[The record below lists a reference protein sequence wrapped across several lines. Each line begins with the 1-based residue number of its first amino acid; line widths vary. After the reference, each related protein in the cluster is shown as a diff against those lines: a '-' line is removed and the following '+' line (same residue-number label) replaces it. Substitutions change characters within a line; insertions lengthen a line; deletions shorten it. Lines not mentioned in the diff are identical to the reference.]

1 MLNVPTLYE
10 PIIEVCPTR
19 LDFGEVSVGGCATKT
34 LTIMDYDGCHLH
46 VSGVLLGHRTDPAF
60 SFPDLPCFPML
71 VPSESSKNLDV
82 SFRPVRKG
90 FVTGSVEIAC
100 DDPRQPMAH
109 VALCGVGV

>member
-19 LDFGEVSVGGCATKT
+19 LDFGEVSVGRCATMT

-46 VSGVLLGHRTDPAF
+46 VSGVLFGQRTDPAF
-60 SFPDLPCFPML
+60 KFPHLPSFPML

-90 FVTGSVEIAC
+90 SVSGSVEIAC
-100 DDPRQPMAH
+100 DDPRQPVAH
-109 VALCGVGV
+109 VTLSGVGV